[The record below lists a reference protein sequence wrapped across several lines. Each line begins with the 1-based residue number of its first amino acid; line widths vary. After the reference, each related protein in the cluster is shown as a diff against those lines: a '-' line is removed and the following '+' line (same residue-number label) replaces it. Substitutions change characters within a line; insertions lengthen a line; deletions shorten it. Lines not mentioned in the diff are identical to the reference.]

1 MALTD
6 SQREADKD
14 DDGLVS
20 KKEARK
26 YNKKNPDE
34 PLADEY
40 TADEA
45 AAEYG
50 FKVAVINSDPELQKL
65 FALAVAEEWE
75 TPRFT
80 IAVEEWARNAGYGTG
95 SALGAYKKENEGGE
109 AWERELETAIAEI
122 RQVGI
127 QLGIDV
133 GDVDLSTGAG
143 RQLATDWVYGGYAG
157 RSQDAQVT
165 FLAPGGVE
173 GASGA
178 IAEAK
183 ESLMSLALNNGVSMS
198 EGWFG
203 QVSDSLARGKS
214 DINMWE
220 DDIRSMAAE
229 RFPLYAEKI
238 RAGVNVREL
247 ASPYA
252 QSMRRILERADVD
265 LDDPYITQA
274 LGARDDNGNPKAM
287 PMYDFE
293 KSVRQDPRWL
303 STDNAQDAFMSNA
316 HQVLVNF
323 GFEY

>member
-1 MALTD
+1 MTTAWSPRKRLGSTTRRILT
-6 SQREADKD
+6 S
-14 DDGLVS
+14 LS
-20 KKEARK
+20 PTSTPRK
-26 YNKKNPDE
+26 RR
-34 PLADEY
+34 
-40 TADEA
+40 
-45 AAEYG
+45 AAEFG

-65 FALAVAEEWE
+65 FATAVAEEWE

-95 SALGAYKKENEGGE
+95 SALDAYKKENEGGE
-109 AWERELETAIAEI
+109 IWERELEKAIGEI

-127 QLGIDV
+127 QLGVDV
-133 GDVDLSTGAG
+133 GDIDLSTDAG
-143 RQLATDWVYGGYAG
+143 RQLATDWIYGGYAG

-165 FLAPGGVE
+165 FLAPGGVQ
-173 GASGA
+173 GASGV
-178 IAEAK
+178 IADAK
-183 ESLMSLALNNGVSMS
+183 ETLMSLALNNGVTMS
-198 EGWFG
+198 DDWFG

-274 LGARDDNGNPKAM
+274 LGARDENGNPKAM
-287 PMYDFE
+287 PMYEFE
-293 KSVRQDPRWL
+293 QLLRQSSEWPMTMNGKNTL
-303 STDNAQDAFMSNA
+303 LNAGTAFMKDLGFLSDDPNA
-316 HQVLVNF
+316 VI
-323 GFEY
+323 